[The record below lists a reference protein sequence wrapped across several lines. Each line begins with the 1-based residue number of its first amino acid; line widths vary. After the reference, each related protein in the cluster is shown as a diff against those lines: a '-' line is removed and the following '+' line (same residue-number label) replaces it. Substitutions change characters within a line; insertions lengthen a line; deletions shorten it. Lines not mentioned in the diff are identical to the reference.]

1 MPMQAHRQHLF
12 VVTKEQ
18 SMDWSPQ
25 FENEGFAQLLKRS
38 LKQRKMQSTIVSYVT
53 TGTADK
59 ATEDGDNAL
68 SSSDVLEKRTVL
80 VMPDMIRYNNV
91 TENDIDLL
99 VEELSIGSGG
109 GVIENDRGST
119 LQREK
124 MPVNETNIFV
134 CTHGK
139 RDMRCGVCGPQ
150 VINDLSNTINQVNSS
165 GVTTDAIRA
174 NIRGVTHVGGHK
186 FAANVIIYKV
196 DEKTGKVRGDWYGNV
211 DEPGARLLVEEHI
224 VKGNIVKEL
233 WRGSP
238 NNEE

>member
-38 LKQRKMQSTIVSYVT
+38 LKQRKMLSTIVSYVT

-59 ATEDGDNAL
+59 ATEDGDNA
-68 SSSDVLEKRTVL
+68 SSSSPSSSNVLEKRTVL

-99 VEELSIGSGG
+99 VEELSIGGGG
-109 GVIENDRGST
+109 GVIENGRGRS

-124 MPVNETNIFV
+124 MPVNETKDRKSV
-134 CTHGK
+134 
-139 RDMRCGVCGPQ
+139 V
-150 VINDLSNTINQVNSS
+150 
-165 GVTTDAIRA
+165 
-174 NIRGVTHVGGHK
+174 
-186 FAANVIIYKV
+186 
-196 DEKTGKVRGDWYGNV
+196 
-211 DEPGARLLVEEHI
+211 
-224 VKGNIVKEL
+224 
-233 WRGSP
+233 
-238 NNEE
+238 